1 LNQKLLN
8 QFLGKFLAT
17 AEVGFVVFYLLF
29 AESTSIPAQLST
41 VINALNYAFIGV
53 VVWRLWKRMAY
64 VISLDR
70 SLLVLIGFTIASLL
84 WSVDA
89 DFSIKML
96 LGMIRTTLFGI
107 YLATCFSFQ
116 NHLRIFA
123 WVSGWIVAI
132 NLVVYLALPSIAM
145 AADPNQIG
153 QVAFVGIYTFKQQ
166 TGRIMALAL
175 ITLLMHFWVYAR
187 YRWLSA
193 IGIVGA
199 TYMLW
204 LAHSSTYV
212 MASGLAIALFP
223 LHQIVKQGSRQ
234 RSLLLLIGLFAV
246 LAMASGLVANWEN
259 IAMSSGKG
267 ITFNGR
273 TPVWT
278 LAIEQLVKRPLLGY
292 GYSAFWGSE
301 EGWQAF
307 RGVPWAWAEYK
318 PEFDIKT
325 SWTAHNGFLDVAL
338 QLGLVG
344 LALLCWHI
352 LLVIGRSLT
361 LMQKT
366 HSWESLWMLQILAFQ
381 LVGAGFEPATYLAS
395 NNIHWIIYVAMAYSA
410 AALLQRLQSPSIDR
424 TIADIKFTA

>member
-8 QFLGKFLAT
+8 QVLGKFLAT

-53 VVWRLWKRMAY
+53 VVGRLWKRMAY

-70 SLLVLIGFTIASLL
+70 SLLILIGFAIVSVL

-89 DFSIKML
+89 DFSVKML
-96 LGMIRTTLFGI
+96 LGMLRTTLFGV

-123 WVSGWIVAI
+123 WVSGWVVAI
-132 NLVVYLALPSIAM
+132 NLVVYLALPSIGM

-153 QVAFVGIYTFKQQ
+153 QFAFVGIYTFKQQ

-175 ITLLMHFWVYAR
+175 VTLLMHFWVYPR
-187 YRWLSA
+187 GRWLSA

-199 TYMLW
+199 TLMLFK
-204 LAHSSTYV
+204 AHSSTYV
-212 MASGLAIALFP
+212 MASAVAIALLP
-223 LHQIVKQGSRQ
+223 LHQITKQGWRQ
-234 RSLLLLIGLFAV
+234 RMLLGLMALFGVLLL
-246 LAMASGLVANWEN
+246 ASGLIANWEN

-325 SWTAHNGFLDVAL
+325 GWTAHNGFLDVAL
-338 QLGLVG
+338 QIGLVG
-344 LALLCWHI
+344 LALLCSHI
-352 LLVIGRSLT
+352 LLVIGRSLA

-366 HSWESLWMLQILAFQ
+366 HSWESLWMLQILAIQ
-381 LVGAGFEPATYLAS
+381 LVGAGFEPSTYLAS
-395 NNIHWIIYVAMAYSA
+395 NNIHWIIYVAMAYSS
-410 AALLQRLQSPSIDR
+410 AALLRRIRSPAIDLV
-424 TIADIKFTA
+424 IAVQVPS